1 MGAYVCC
8 RLRPSRSLVIQP
20 FALYVS
26 PPSADTDEKQPTLP
40 LCVQKFEA
48 YGGTTDGVRMVQTAG
63 MGWGLV
69 ASRDVKR
76 DERLVLLPE
85 KLQLTY
91 GFHDRDATP
100 AWLAALIEQVPE
112 DLWSARLGL
121 ALLRERALGPRSL
134 FVPYVNLLPA
144 VHRGLPAFFR
154 PEAVAAMQY
163 PPAVEQVKRRGR
175 FLVSFAAGPLLAAT
189 TGGSGAGEAG
199 ARDHPASE
207 RDAGATSPYDA
218 AFSTDALPFSG
229 LDVSADALGWATA
242 CASSRAFRVAGPD
255 HPPAMLPLI
264 DVANHS
270 FEPTATVR
278 PAFGEGVGRG
288 AVELAARRD
297 VAAGEPV
304 TLDYG
309 ALTNDH
315 FLLDYGFVPTTESGG
330 GNPHD
335 VAALRW
341 DLGLLDAAREVA
353 GLAAAP
359 FGAPP
364 SSSVGGSAIGS
375 EKTPF
380 APWQADAL
388 RRLGLEGPPGT
399 TRPELLVTRDARSP
413 LDPRAFAGARIL
425 YARSPSDFRRRVI
438 TDDEND
444 DANAHANLASLSSSS
459 AFDPN
464 DAMGL
469 VPAMGLDRTRE
480 AYALRTCQAALA
492 LALGNFPTTL
502 AEDARWLADAAAR
515 GAPASADEE
524 DLITATRF
532 RLGKKEVISGAMR
545 AIDARLR
552 EVLAER

>member
-1 MGAYVCC
+1 
-8 RLRPSRSLVIQP
+8 
-20 FALYVS
+20 
-26 PPSADTDEKQPTLP
+26 
-40 LCVQKFEA
+40 
-48 YGGTTDGVRMVQTAG
+48 MVQTAG

-175 FLVSFAAGPLLAAT
+175 FLVSFAAGPL
-189 TGGSGAGEAG
+189 SAG
-199 ARDHPASE
+199 ARDRPASE
-207 RDAGATSPYDA
+207 RDGGATTSPSDA
-218 AFSTDALPFSG
+218 ASSTDALPFSG

-255 HPPAMLPLI
+255 HPPSMLPLI

-297 VAAGEPV
+297 VSAGEPV

-444 DANAHANLASLSSSS
+444 DANANAHANLASLSSSS
-459 AFDPN
+459 GFDPN

>member
-1 MGAYVCC
+1 
-8 RLRPSRSLVIQP
+8 
-20 FALYVS
+20 
-26 PPSADTDEKQPTLP
+26 
-40 LCVQKFEA
+40 
-48 YGGTTDGVRMVQTAG
+48 MVQTAG

-100 AWLAALIEQVPE
+100 WLAALIEQVPE

-189 TGGSGAGEAG
+189 SGGREAGDAG
-199 ARDHPASE
+199 ARDRHASE
-207 RDAGATSPYDA
+207 RDGGATSRSDA
-218 AFSTDALPFSG
+218 ASSNDELPFSG

-278 PAFGEGVGRG
+278 PAFGDGVARG

-364 SSSVGGSAIGS
+364 SSSIGS

-380 APWQADAL
+380 APWQANAL

-399 TRPELLVTRDARSP
+399 IRPELLVTRDARSP

-438 TDDEND
+438 ADEND
-444 DANAHANLASLSSSS
+444 DAHADANLASLSSS
-459 AFDPN
+459 ATDGFDPN

-502 AEDARWLADAAAR
+502 AEDARWLDAAAAR

>member
-1 MGAYVCC
+1 
-8 RLRPSRSLVIQP
+8 
-20 FALYVS
+20 
-26 PPSADTDEKQPTLP
+26 
-40 LCVQKFEA
+40 
-48 YGGTTDGVRMVQTAG
+48 MVQTAG

-144 VHRGLPAFFR
+144 VHRGLPAFFK

-175 FLVSFAAGPLLAAT
+175 FLVSFAAGPLAERRSSSNT
-189 TGGSGAGEAG
+189 ESS
-199 ARDHPASE
+199 ASS
-207 RDAGATSPYDA
+207 DADA
-218 AFSTDALPFSG
+218 ESSSPFSG
-229 LDVSADALGWATA
+229 LAVSADAFGWATA

-278 PAFGEGVGRG
+278 PAFGDGVARG
-288 AVELAARRD
+288 AVELAARREI
-297 VAAGEPV
+297 AAGDPV

-315 FLLDYGFVPTTESGG
+315 FLLDYAFVPTTESGD

-359 FGAPP
+359 FGAAAAA
-364 SSSVGGSAIGS
+364 SSAA
-375 EKTPF
+375 T
-380 APWQADAL
+380 
-388 RRLGLEGPPGT
+388 
-399 TRPELLVTRDARSP
+399 
-413 LDPRAFAGARIL
+413 
-425 YARSPSDFRRRVI
+425 RRRG
-438 TDDEND
+438 TRR
-444 DANAHANLASLSSSS
+444 SRR
-459 AFDPN
+459 
-464 DAMGL
+464 GR
-469 VPAMGLDRTRE
+469 RTRFVDW
-480 AYALRTCQAALA
+480 AWR
-492 LALGNFPTTL
+492 
-502 AEDARWLADAAAR
+502 D
-515 GAPASADEE
+515 
-524 DLITATRF
+524 
-532 RLGKKEVISGAMR
+532 
-545 AIDARLR
+545 LR
-552 EVLAER
+552 ERLARNFS

>member
-1 MGAYVCC
+1 
-8 RLRPSRSLVIQP
+8 
-20 FALYVS
+20 
-26 PPSADTDEKQPTLP
+26 
-40 LCVQKFEA
+40 
-48 YGGTTDGVRMVQTAG
+48 
-63 MGWGLV
+63 
-69 ASRDVKR
+69 
-76 DERLVLLPE
+76 
-85 KLQLTY
+85 
-91 GFHDRDATP
+91 
-100 AWLAALIEQVPE
+100 
-112 DLWSARLGL
+112 
-121 ALLRERALGPRSL
+121 
-134 FVPYVNLLPA
+134 
-144 VHRGLPAFFR
+144 
-154 PEAVAAMQY
+154 MQY

-189 TGGSGAGEAG
+189 SGGVGQAGEAG
-199 ARDHPASE
+199 ARDRPASE
-207 RDAGATSPYDA
+207 RDAGATTSPSDA
-218 AFSTDALPFSG
+218 ASSTDASSSPFSG

-255 HPPAMLPLI
+255 QPPAMLPLI

-278 PAFGEGVGRG
+278 PGFGEGVGRG

-413 LDPRAFAGARIL
+413 RCPA
-425 YARSPSDFRRRVI
+425 
-438 TDDEND
+438 
-444 DANAHANLASLSSSS
+444 
-459 AFDPN
+459 PN
-464 DAMGL
+464 
-469 VPAMGLDRTRE
+469 R
-480 AYALRTCQAALA
+480 
-492 LALGNFPTTL
+492 
-502 AEDARWLADAAAR
+502 
-515 GAPASADEE
+515 
-524 DLITATRF
+524 
-532 RLGKKEVISGAMR
+532 
-545 AIDARLR
+545 
-552 EVLAER
+552 

>member
-1 MGAYVCC
+1 
-8 RLRPSRSLVIQP
+8 
-20 FALYVS
+20 
-26 PPSADTDEKQPTLP
+26 
-40 LCVQKFEA
+40 
-48 YGGTTDGVRMVQTAG
+48 MVQTAG

-134 FVPYVNLLPA
+134 FVPYVNLL
-144 VHRGLPAFFR
+144 RGRAPRPPRVFR
-154 PEAVAAMQY
+154 SSRQSPRCEYA
-163 PPAVEQVKRRGR
+163 PRPAVEQVKRRGR
-175 FLVSFAAGPLLAAT
+175 FLVSFAAGPLAERRSSSNT
-189 TGGSGAGEAG
+189 ESS
-199 ARDHPASE
+199 ASS
-207 RDAGATSPYDA
+207 DADA
-218 AFSTDALPFSG
+218 ESSSPFSG
-229 LDVSADALGWATA
+229 LAVSADAFGWATA

-278 PAFGEGVGRG
+278 PAFGDGVARG
-288 AVELAARRD
+288 AVELAARREI
-297 VAAGEPV
+297 AAGDPV

-315 FLLDYGFVPTTESGG
+315 FLLDYGFVPTTESGN

-359 FGAPP
+359 FGAAAVVGVGVDVVAGRAVRAVAGGRA
-364 SSSVGGSAIGS
+364 SSIGPGGTSGNDS
-375 EKTPF
+375 
-380 APWQADAL
+380 
-388 RRLGLEGPPGT
+388 PGT
-399 TRPELLVTRDARSP
+399 SRDAR
-413 LDPRAFAGARIL
+413 RAIAAGSARV
-425 YARSPSDFRRRVI
+425 RRRA
-438 TDDEND
+438 D
-444 DANAHANLASLSSSS
+444 
-459 AFDPN
+459 
-464 DAMGL
+464 
-469 VPAMGLDRTRE
+469 
-480 AYALRTCQAALA
+480 
-492 LALGNFPTTL
+492 TL
-502 AEDARWLADAAAR
+502 
-515 GAPASADEE
+515 
-524 DLITATRF
+524 
-532 RLGKKEVISGAMR
+532 R
-545 AIDARLR
+545 AIPG
-552 EVLAER
+552 

>member
-1 MGAYVCC
+1 
-8 RLRPSRSLVIQP
+8 
-20 FALYVS
+20 
-26 PPSADTDEKQPTLP
+26 
-40 LCVQKFEA
+40 
-48 YGGTTDGVRMVQTAG
+48 MVQTAG

-144 VHRGLPAFFR
+144 VHRGLPAFFK

-175 FLVSFAAGPLLAAT
+175 FLVSFAAGPLAERRSSSNT
-189 TGGSGAGEAG
+189 ESS
-199 ARDHPASE
+199 ASS
-207 RDAGATSPYDA
+207 DADA
-218 AFSTDALPFSG
+218 ESSSPFSG
-229 LDVSADALGWATA
+229 LAVSADAFGWATA

-278 PAFGEGVGRG
+278 PAFGDGVARG
-288 AVELAARRD
+288 AVELAARREI
-297 VAAGEPV
+297 AAGDPV

-315 FLLDYGFVPTTESGG
+315 FLLDYGFVPTTESGD

-359 FGAPP
+359 FGAAAAA
-364 SSSVGGSAIGS
+364 SSAAAATSSRDA
-375 EKTPF
+375 PF

-399 TRPELLVTRDARSP
+399 TRPELLVTRDERSP

-425 YARSPSDFRRRVI
+425 YARSPADFRRRVP
-438 TDDEND
+438 DENV
-444 DANAHANLASLSSSS
+444 ASNVASNVN
-459 AFDPN
+459 FDPN
-464 DAMGL
+464 DAAGL

-502 AEDARWLADAAAR
+502 AEDERWLKEAAAR
-515 GAPASADEE
+515 GAPASAEEE

-532 RLGKKEVISGAMR
+532 RVGKKEVISGAMR

-552 EVLAER
+552 EVLAERP

>member
-1 MGAYVCC
+1 
-8 RLRPSRSLVIQP
+8 
-20 FALYVS
+20 
-26 PPSADTDEKQPTLP
+26 
-40 LCVQKFEA
+40 
-48 YGGTTDGVRMVQTAG
+48 MVQTAG

-100 AWLAALIEQVPE
+100 PWLAALIEQVPE

-175 FLVSFAAGPLLAAT
+175 FLVSFAAGPLSAAT
-189 TGGSGAGEAG
+189 SGGPGAGEAG
-199 ARDHPASE
+199 ARDRHASE
-207 RDAGATSPYDA
+207 RDAGATSPSDA
-218 AFSTDALPFSG
+218 ASSTDALPFSG

-255 HPPAMLPLI
+255 HPPSMLPLI

-364 SSSVGGSAIGS
+364 SSSVGGSSVGS

-444 DANAHANLASLSSSS
+444 DANANAHANLASLSSSS
-459 AFDPN
+459 DFDPN

>member
-1 MGAYVCC
+1 M
-8 RLRPSRSLVIQP
+8 
-20 FALYVS
+20 
-26 PPSADTDEKQPTLP
+26 
-40 LCVQKFEA
+40 
-48 YGGTTDGVRMVQTAG
+48 
-63 MGWGLV
+63 
-69 ASRDVKR
+69 ASRDVER

-175 FLVSFAAGPLLAAT
+175 FLVSFAAGPLSAAT
-189 TGGSGAGEAG
+189 TGGAGEAGEAG
-199 ARDHPASE
+199 ARDRPASE
-207 RDAGATSPYDA
+207 RDGGATTSPSDA
-218 AFSTDALPFSG
+218 ASPFSG

-278 PAFGEGVGRG
+278 PAFGDGVGRG

-364 SSSVGGSAIGS
+364 SSSVGGSSVGS

-438 TDDEND
+438 ADDEND
-444 DANAHANLASLSSSS
+444 DDDGNLASLSSSAKTAAS
-459 AFDPN
+459 LSSSSGFDPN

-502 AEDARWLADAAAR
+502 AEDARWLDDAAAR